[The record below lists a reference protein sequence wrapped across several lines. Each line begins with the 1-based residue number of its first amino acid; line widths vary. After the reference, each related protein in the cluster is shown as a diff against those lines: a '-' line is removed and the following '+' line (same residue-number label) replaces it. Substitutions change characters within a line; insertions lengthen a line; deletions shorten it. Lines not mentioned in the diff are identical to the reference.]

1 VASSLSLSPSPSGV
15 ERENED
21 GWCIFMYFQD
31 TCIFSRYIFSRCNLY
46 KEIYIFRKGN
56 IELCSSLL
64 QRVHTGFCQKKHKNY
79 RIKTIVTFSKNL
91 KTNCLFA
98 TKAQKR
104 GFVVRTNTKTRVCCQ
119 DKHNNKGLLPRQT
132 QQQGFVVKTNTTTR
146 VCCQGKHKS
155 LANTQTF
162 FFTKGGICLK
172 LGDWGA

>member
-1 VASSLSLSPSPSGV
+1 MKTDGV
-15 ERENED
+15 FL
-21 GWCIFMYFQD
+21 CIFKIHVYFQD
-31 TCIFSRYIFSRCNLY
+31 TYFQDVISTKKYIFSRCNLY

-119 DKHNNKGLLPRQT
+119 DKHNNKSLLSRQT
-132 QQQGFVVKTNTTTR
+132 QKP
-146 VCCQGKHKS
+146 GKCS
-155 LANTQTF
+155 DF
-162 FFTKGGICLK
+162 FFRKGGES
-172 LGDWGA
+172 A